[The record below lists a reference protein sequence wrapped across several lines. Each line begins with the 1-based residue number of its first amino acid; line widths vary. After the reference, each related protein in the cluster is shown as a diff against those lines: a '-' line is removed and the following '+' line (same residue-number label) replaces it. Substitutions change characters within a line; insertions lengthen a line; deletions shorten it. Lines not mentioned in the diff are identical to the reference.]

1 MSIVES
7 VLLGLVQ
14 GLTEFLPIS
23 STGHLVLLRDV
34 LSLSEVNEL
43 AFNAVLHLATLGAVV
58 LYFRS
63 DLWGLM
69 QTGLRKLSRLPVNE
83 RDVTLLYALL
93 LGTIPAVI
101 LGVGLESFVEDH
113 LQTAPVVAAVLFGAA
128 LFFIYAEWQAYRRP
142 PWGGVTAR
150 RGLVIGC
157 FQALALIPGF
167 SRSGA
172 TIAGGM
178 LLGLTRYEAS
188 RFSFLLAIPITLGI
202 GAKKLL
208 DLINTEGVVD
218 WGAIAIG
225 AFVAFVSALL
235 VIHYF
240 LAFIR
245 RHTLWPFIWYS
256 IILSLLIGYA
266 IVFVWPT

>member
-1 MSIVES
+1 MSIGEAI
-7 VLLGLVQ
+7 LLGLVQ

-23 STGHLVLLRDV
+23 SSGHLVLLRDV
-34 LSLSEVNEL
+34 FDYSVSNGL
-43 AFNAVLHLATLGAVV
+43 AVDAILHLATAVAV
-58 LYFRS
+58 SVYFRR
-63 DLWGLM
+63 DLWELA
-69 QTGLRKLSRLPVNE
+69 QTALRKLGRLPVNE
-83 RDVTLLYALL
+83 KDARYLTALL
-93 LGTIPAVI
+93 LGTIPAVV
-101 LGVGLESFVEDH
+101 LGLGLESLIADRF
-113 LQTAPVVAAVLFGAA
+113 QSATIIAGVLFLAA
-128 LFFIYAEWQAYRRP
+128 IFFIYAEWHTYRNP
-142 PWGGVTAR
+142 PWGGVTPR
-150 RGLVIGC
+150 RGVLVGC

-188 RFSFLLAIPITLGI
+188 RFSFLLAIPITVGV

-208 DLINTEGVVD
+208 DLIVTEGAVD
-218 WGAIAIG
+218 WGPIAV
-225 AFVAFVSALL
+225 AAVVAFGAAIL

-256 IILSLLIGYA
+256 IILSLLVGYA
-266 IVFVWPT
+266 AVFVW